1 MRVGQNPAKQINNI
15 SKPQRITVAVL
26 NYIPYQ
32 KGYFSE
38 SFSVL
43 QRCLGSILENT
54 QQPFDLMVFDNGSCT
69 EVKHFLLELQATGKI
84 QYLILSEKNVG
95 KGGAWEFIF
104 NAAPGEIIAYS
115 DNDALFYKN
124 WLSESIKVLETF
136 PNVGMVTARAMKT
149 TPINISSTI
158 EWANNNPELARIES
172 GALISYNDYYEF
184 ASTLNYSDELI
195 KREFKKRIDRLI
207 TYKNVRAYI
216 GANHF
221 QFTGWK
227 KVLQECLPFDMQKP
241 LGQVRELDEKLNHR
255 GYLRLMIDGYLVQNM
270 SNRVPAGGVSK
281 PQLVVKKKFRFRDIR
296 IVRKILLWIHDRVF
310 NLYYEK

>member
-1 MRVGQNPAKQINNI
+1 VLEQGDFIDYADFYDFSVTLGYSDEKLREEYE
-15 SKPQRITVAVL
+15 SKVDQRIT
-26 NYIPYQ
+26 YH
-32 KGYFSE
+32 
-38 SFSVL
+38 
-43 QRCLGSILENT
+43 
-54 QQPFDLMVFDNGSCT
+54 D
-69 EVKHFLLELQATGKI
+69 
-84 QYLILSEKNVG
+84 
-95 KGGAWEFIF
+95 
-104 NAAPGEIIAYS
+104 
-115 DNDALFYKN
+115 
-124 WLSESIKVLETF
+124 
-136 PNVGMVTARAMKT
+136 
-149 TPINISSTI
+149 
-158 EWANNNPELARIES
+158 
-172 GALISYNDYYEF
+172 
-184 ASTLNYSDELI
+184 
-195 KREFKKRIDRLI
+195 
-207 TYKNVRAYI
+207 VRAFV

>member
-1 MRVGQNPAKQINNI
+1 MRVGQNPAKQMNTIT
-15 SKPQRITVAVL
+15 KPHRVTVAVL

-38 SFSVL
+38 SFLVL

-54 QQPFDLMVFDNGSCT
+54 QMPFDLMVFDNGSCA

-84 QYLILSEKNVG
+84 QYLVLSEKNVG

-124 WLSESIKVLETF
+124 WLKESVRVLEAF

-149 TPINISSTI
+149 VPDNISSTI
-158 EWANNNPELARIES
+158 QWANKNLDLVKIES
-172 GALISYNDYYEF
+172 GALINFDDFYEF
-184 ASTLNYSDELI
+184 ASTLNYSNELI
-195 KREFKKRIDRLI
+195 EREFKKRIDHLI
-207 TYKNVRAYI
+207 TYKNVKAFI

-221 QFTGWK
+221 QFIGWK
-227 KVLQECLPFDMQKP
+227 KVLRECLPFDMQKP
-241 LGQVRELDEKLNHR
+241 LGQARELDEKLNAM
-255 GYLRLMIDGYLVQNM
+255 GYLRLMVNGYLVQNM
-270 SNRVPAGGVSK
+270 SNRVPKDGSSR
-281 PQLVVKKKFRFRDIR
+281 PQLITKKKIRFRDIHV
-296 IVRKILLWIHDRVF
+296 VRKILLWVHDRIF